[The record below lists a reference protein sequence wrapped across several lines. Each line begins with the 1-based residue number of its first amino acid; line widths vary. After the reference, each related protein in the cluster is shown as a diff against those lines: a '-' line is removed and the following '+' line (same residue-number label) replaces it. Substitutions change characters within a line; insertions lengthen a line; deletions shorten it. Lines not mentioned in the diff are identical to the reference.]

1 MSTTTTTVS
10 LVAVALST
18 PPTRQSMTGGYA
30 KGSDESFTRARIAN
44 SIGILNQAVLQLQAV
59 IGLQTTTNT
68 DVTGLLALTNGNL
81 SFGDF
86 ATGHAKGNLNTSL
99 IGGTSPSSAN
109 TPFTL
114 THTLGQIPNGFVA
127 GQKSVASDF
136 YGIATTQ
143 AWTNTTITILCDTAS
158 VDFVI
163 LVY

>member
-1 MSTTTTTVS
+1 MSTTTTVS
-10 LVAVALST
+10 LVAVALAT
-18 PPTRQSMTGGYA
+18 PPTRQSMAGGYA
-30 KGSDESFTRARIAN
+30 KGSDEGFTRWRTSNAV
-44 SIGILNQAVLQLQAV
+44 GVLNQAILQLQAV
-59 IGLQTTTNT
+59 IGLQTTANT
-68 DVTGLLALTNGNL
+68 EVTGLLALTDGNL

-86 ATGHAKGNLNTSL
+86 ATGHPKDNLNTDL
-99 IGGTSPSSAN
+99 IGGTTPTSAN

-127 GQKSVASDF
+127 GQKSVKSDF